1 MAIGPAP
8 TDATRSDRH
17 GGADR
22 DAALQRASLALGH
35 RRPQEAERIASEILR
50 GDPNDIRALETL
62 GHALLAQNRGAEAIA
77 PLETAGRSKQHPE
90 IDTAL
95 AVALRQAGRTDEAL
109 SRLRHTAKRH
119 PRFAAVYRELGALLF
134 ALDRLDEAIDALKR
148 GIAVAPMMPELSIQL
163 GYVFL
168 HRRDCRNAR
177 AAFKHALGIAPNSAE
192 ALFGIAK
199 THQEVGENQAAADY
213 FRRYLLL
220 RPADANAW
228 LTLGDCLLELGQRQA
243 GYDCFRSVVRHHPER
258 YGDALGA
265 LVRSGRG
272 RFWLRPSAAA
282 DFFRGQKG

>member
-8 TDATRSDRH
+8 TNATRSDRP
-17 GGADR
+17 GGASR
-22 DAALQRASLALGH
+22 DAALERAGLALNH
-35 RRPQEAERIASEILR
+35 RHPQEAERIASEILR
-50 GDPNDIRALETL
+50 ADPDNVRAIETL
-62 GHALLAQNRGAEAIA
+62 GYALLAQNRGPEAVA
-77 PLETAGRSKQHPE
+77 QLEAAARHKQNPE
-90 IDTAL
+90 IETAL
-95 AVALRQAGRTDEAL
+95 AVALRQSGRMDEAL
-109 SRLRHTAKRH
+109 SRLKRTAKRH

-148 GIAVAPMMPELSIQL
+148 GIDVAPMMPELSIQL

-168 HRRDCRNAR
+168 HRRNCSDAR
-177 AAFKHALGIAPNSAE
+177 TAFGHALGIAPNSAE

-199 THQEVGENQAAADY
+199 AHQEVGENQAAADF

-228 LTLGDCLLELGQRQA
+228 LTLGDCLLELGQRDA
-243 GYDCFRSVVRHHPER
+243 AYDCFRSVVRNHPER
-258 YGDALGA
+258 YRSALGA

-282 DFFRGQKG
+282 RFFRG